1 MLPSFPL
8 LAIDT
13 SSRAGYVAL
22 WKDRHQC
29 VAHKIHE
36 VDSHNEKLAEVV
48 DRACS
53 ELSLSAK
60 QIRSVFF
67 GGGPGS
73 FTGLR
78 IGASFVIGLLIGADS
93 LPSDTP
99 VLYVSQSL
107 EVFARGLLHAIPA
120 LPDVLIA
127 ADARRD
133 EVYAFALSA
142 DGQIV
147 VPLGIYPAHPR
158 PGACTVPSGGEP
170 HDPANFSAD
179 QFLHGV
185 LATLEAQPSSVKPYG
200 INELA
205 QLELHYLREVA
216 AKTIAERSSGKAPG
230 SVS

>member
-8 LAIDT
+8 LAVDT

-22 WKDRHQC
+22 WKSRDES
-29 VAHKIHE
+29 VTHKIHE
-36 VDSHNEKLAEVV
+36 VDSHNERLAEVV
-48 DRACS
+48 HQACA
-53 ELSLSAK
+53 ELHLSAN
-60 QIRSVFF
+60 QIQSAFF

-78 IGASFVIGLLIGADS
+78 IGASFIIGLLVGSNTI
-93 LPSDTP
+93 PSDKP

-107 EVFARGLLHAIPA
+107 EVFARGLLQTTASRSE
-120 LPDVLIA
+120 VLIA

-142 DGQIV
+142 TGQIV
-147 VPLGIYPAHPR
+147 VPLGIYPAHPG
-158 PGACTVPSGGEP
+158 PGASIVPPEAEP
-170 HDPANFSAD
+170 HDPAHLSAD

-185 LATLEAQPSSVKPYG
+185 IATLEAQPSSVKAYAV
-200 INELA
+200 NELA

-216 AKTIAERSSGKAPG
+216 AKTIAERSAGKVQG
-230 SVS
+230 SES